1 MNIIEIEDKLKS
13 VPDQSLAGEMTA
25 PTGMFPQYLVMSEIQ
40 RRQEMRTDYEGRMA
54 ADNKTPPRPSM
65 REEMAMQVAQ
75 TQPQPNPMQEQGIGS
90 LLKPQ
95 ATAQPQQPMMSNQP
109 VMMQVGTQ
117 VPNLFEGIDPKTQ
130 SYFDYMNYGTAKD
143 KEESESEKLIREYYE
158 SMNQLMPKKLEEEKK
173 FLSGLNLLKAGLAVG
188 TSATPQD
195 LNKNLLSTIDSIAKT
210 NEQID
215 KKEGNFQKLQLEQAT
230 LKASQEG
237 KERAQRATDVGMLQK
252 SDYNRMME
260 NYYMGLIE
268 SGKDKAKFDQMSKT
282 EQEIVGI
289 LNLTE
294 KDKAKTLPIYFT
306 EEEAMADPSG
316 NTVAGE
322 IDYNKLNNMASQR
335 VAASGIYSSSI
346 KQQTDFATNLKPSM
360 IDKITW
366 QVEWKKRNQGK
377 SAEEM
382 NLAWDKLT
390 QEQQE
395 RASAAARQASGLPP
409 LSTS

>member
-1 MNIIEIEDKLKS
+1 MNIIEVEDKLKS
-13 VPDQSLAGEMTA
+13 VPDDSLSNEMTN
-25 PTGMFPQYLVMSEIQ
+25 PSGMFPQYLVMSEIQ

-54 ADNKTPPRPSM
+54 ANAKTPPRPSM

-75 TQPQPNPMQEQGIGS
+75 AQPQPNAMQQGIGS
-90 LLKPQ
+90 LLQPKPQ
-95 ATAQPQQPMMSNQP
+95 AQPAQPMMSNQP
-109 VMMQVGTQ
+109 IMMQVGTQ
-117 VPNLFEGIDPKTQ
+117 VPDLLEGLDPKTQ

-143 KEESESEKLIREYYE
+143 REESKSEKLIREYYE
-158 SMNQLMPKKLEEEKK
+158 SMNKLMPKKLAEEKK
-173 FLSGLNLLKAGLAVG
+173 FLGGLNLLKAGLAVG

-195 LNKNLLSTIDSIAKT
+195 LNKNLSSTIDSIAKT

-260 NYYMGLIE
+260 NYYTNLTKNA
-268 SGKDKAKFDQMSKT
+268 KDKNLFDQMSKT
-282 EQEIVGI
+282 DQEIVGI

-335 VAASGIYSSSI
+335 IAASSIYGQTI
-346 KQQTDFATNLKPSM
+346 RQQTEFATELEPTGS
-360 IDKITW
+360 
-366 QVEWKKRNQGK
+366 
-377 SAEEM
+377 
-382 NLAWDKLT
+382 
-390 QEQQE
+390 
-395 RASAAARQASGLPP
+395 
-409 LSTS
+409 

>member
-1 MNIIEIEDKLKS
+1 MNIIEVEDKLKS
-13 VPDQSLAGEMTA
+13 IPDDNLAGEMTN
-25 PTGMFPQYLVMSEIQ
+25 PSGMFPQYLVMSEIT
-40 RRQEMRTDYEGRMA
+40 RRKEMRDDYEGRMA
-54 ADNKTPPRPSM
+54 ANAKTPPRPSM

-75 TQPQPNPMQEQGIGS
+75 TQQQPNPMQQQGIGS
-90 LLKPQ
+90 LLQPQ
-95 ATAQPQQPMMSNQP
+95 AVAQPPQPMMSNQP
-109 VMMQVGTQ
+109 VMMQVGTE
-117 VPNLFEGIDPKTQ
+117 VPNLLEGLDPKTQ

-143 KEESESEKLIREYYE
+143 REESESEKLIREYYE
-158 SMNQLMPKKLEEEKK
+158 SMNKLMPKKLKEEKK
-173 FLSGLNLLKAGLAVG
+173 FLGGLNLLKAGLAVG

-195 LNKNLLSTIDSIAKT
+195 LNKNLSSTIDSIAKT

-237 KERAQRATDVGMLQK
+237 KERAQRTADVGVLQK
-252 SDYNRMME
+252 GDYNRIQE

-282 EQEIVGI
+282 EKEIVGI

-294 KDKAKTLPIYFT
+294 KDVAKTLPIYFT

-335 VAASGIYSSSI
+335 VAASSIYAGRADIQRDIVGTVTEEDPFGTMILKKQFDNKYPNGLNPDGQTFEEMINSMRLSQI
-346 KQQTDFATNLKPSM
+346 KELVQ
-360 IDKITW
+360 I
-366 QVEWKKRNQGK
+366 
-377 SAEEM
+377 AEE
-382 NLAWDKLT
+382 AEKT
-390 QEQQE
+390 
-395 RASAAARQASGLPP
+395 RK
-409 LSTS
+409 

>member
-1 MNIIEIEDKLKS
+1 MNIIEVEDKLKS
-13 VPDQSLAGEMTA
+13 VPDDSLSSEMTN
-25 PTGMFPQYLVMSEIQ
+25 PSGMFPQYLVMSEIQ
-40 RRQEMRTDYEGRMA
+40 RRQEMRTDHEGRMA
-54 ADNKTPPRPSM
+54 ANAKTPPRPSM

-75 TQPQPNPMQEQGIGS
+75 AQPQPNAMQQGIGS
-90 LLKPQ
+90 LLQPKPQ
-95 ATAQPQQPMMSNQP
+95 AQPSQPMMSNQP
-109 VMMQVGTQ
+109 VMMSAGPQ

-130 SYFDYMNYGTAKD
+130 AYFDYMNYGTAKD
-143 KEESESEKLIREYYE
+143 REESESEKLIREYYE
-158 SMNQLMPKKLEEEKK
+158 SMNKLMPKKLAEEKK
-173 FLSGLNLLKAGLAVG
+173 FLGGLNLLKAGLAVG

-195 LNKNLLSTIDSIAKT
+195 LNKNLSSTIDSIAKT

-215 KKEGNFQKLQLEQAT
+215 KKESNMQKLQLEQAT
-230 LKASQEG
+230 LKAAQEG
-237 KERAQRATDVGMLQK
+237 KERAQRAADVGMLQK
-252 SDYNRMME
+252 GDYNRIQE

-335 VAASGIYSSSI
+335 VAASGIYSQSI
-346 KQQTDFATNLKPSM
+346 RQATEFATELEPTRV
-360 IDKITW
+360 DKFIW
-366 QVEWKKRNQGK
+366 EAQWKKANPGK
-377 SAEEM
+377 SQEEM
-382 NLAWDKLT
+382 NAEWQGFTEDKKT
-390 QEQQE
+390 K
-395 RASAAARQASGLPP
+395 AIAIARSQAGLPP
-409 LSTS
+409 AS

>member
-1 MNIIEIEDKLKS
+1 MNIIEVEDKLKS
-13 VPDQSLAGEMTA
+13 VPDNSLSSEMTN
-25 PTGMFPQYLVMSEIQ
+25 PSGMFPQYLVMSEIQ
-40 RRQEMRTDYEGRMA
+40 RRQKMRTDHEGRMA
-54 ADNKTPPRPSM
+54 ANAKTPPRPSM

-75 TQPQPNPMQEQGIGS
+75 AQPQPNAMQQGIGS
-90 LLKPQ
+90 LLQPKPQ
-95 ATAQPQQPMMSNQP
+95 PQPAQPMMSNQP
-109 VMMQVGTQ
+109 VMMQVGTE

-130 SYFDYMNYGTAKD
+130 AYFDYMNYGTAKD
-143 KEESESEKLIREYYE
+143 REESESEKLIREYYE
-158 SMNQLMPKKLEEEKK
+158 SMNKLMPKKLAEEKK
-173 FLSGLNLLKAGLAVG
+173 FLGGLNLLKAGLAVG

-195 LNKNLLSTIDSIAKT
+195 LNKNLSSTIDSIAKT

-215 KKEGNFQKLQLEQAT
+215 KKESNMQKLQLEQAT

-237 KERAQRATDVGMLQK
+237 KERAQRAADVGMLQK

-260 NYYMGLIE
+260 NYYTNLTKNA
-268 SGKDKAKFDQMSKT
+268 KDKNAFDQMSKT

-335 VAASGIYSSSI
+335 VAASGIYSQSI
-346 KQQTDFATNLKPSM
+346 RQATEFATELEPTLL
-360 IDKITW
+360 DKFTW
-366 QVEWKKRNQGK
+366 ESQWKKANPDK
-377 SAEEM
+377 STEEM
-382 NLAWDKLT
+382 NAAWEAFTDIQKEKAIT
-390 QEQQE
+390 
-395 RASAAARQASGLPP
+395 AARQQAKLP
-409 LSTS
+409 T

>member
-1 MNIIEIEDKLKS
+1 
-13 VPDQSLAGEMTA
+13 MTA

-195 LNKNLLSTIDSIAKT
+195 LNKNLSSTIDSIAKT

-260 NYYMGLIE
+260 NYYTNLTKNA
-268 SGKDKAKFDQMSKT
+268 KDKNAFDQMSKT

-377 SAEEM
+377 STEEM

>member
-1 MNIIEIEDKLKS
+1 MNIIEVEDKLKS
-13 VPDQSLAGEMTA
+13 VPDDSLSSEMTN
-25 PTGMFPQYLVMSEIQ
+25 PSGMFPQYLVMSEIQ
-40 RRQEMRTDYEGRMA
+40 RRQKMRTDHEGRMA
-54 ADNKTPPRPSM
+54 ANAKTPPRPSM

-75 TQPQPNPMQEQGIGS
+75 AQPQPNAMQQGIGS
-90 LLKPQ
+90 LLQPKPQ
-95 ATAQPQQPMMSNQP
+95 PQPAQPMMSNQP
-109 VMMQVGTQ
+109 VMMQVGTE

-130 SYFDYMNYGTAKD
+130 AYFDYMNYGTAKD
-143 KEESESEKLIREYYE
+143 REESESEKLIREYYE
-158 SMNQLMPKKLEEEKK
+158 SMNKLMPKKLAEEKK
-173 FLSGLNLLKAGLAVG
+173 FLGGLNLLKAGLAVG

-195 LNKNLLSTIDSIAKT
+195 LNKNLSSTIDSIAKT

-215 KKEGNFQKLQLEQAT
+215 KKESNMQKLQLEQAT

-237 KERAQRATDVGMLQK
+237 KERAQRAADVGMLQK

-260 NYYMGLIE
+260 NYYTNLTKNA
-268 SGKDKAKFDQMSKT
+268 KDKNAFDQMSKT

-335 VAASGIYSSSI
+335 VAASGIYSQSI
-346 KQQTDFATNLKPSM
+346 RQATEFATELEPTRV
-360 IDKITW
+360 DKFIW
-366 QVEWKKRNQGK
+366 EAQWKKANPGK
-377 SAEEM
+377 STEEM
-382 NLAWDKLT
+382 NAVWNQYTEDKKT
-390 QEQQE
+390 K
-395 RASAAARQASGLPP
+395 AIAIARSQAGLPP
-409 LSTS
+409 AS